1 MVVEVI
7 EQNHSLLRRKGR
19 ATDMRDA
26 VLNMVVKESLTKDVG
41 SEKGPKGN
49 EVTWISGKQRPGQR
63 EKWSV
68 QKPSG
73 RTGPGTS
80 GET

>member
-19 ATDMRDA
+19 ATDIRDA

-49 EVTWISGKQRPGQR
+49 EGAGHVDLWEAASWA
-63 EKWSV
+63 E
-68 QKPSG
+68 
-73 RTGPGTS
+73 
-80 GET
+80 GEVVSAKALW